1 MALHGP
7 AADIRGCVETFHGRC
22 RHEAQLLALTPH
34 RASNDAVVDE
44 VKAWQARPLD
54 PVYPIV
60 YLDCIHV
67 KVREGAVRV
76 IAVYLAIGVT
86 MAGEK
91 EVLGLWLAQ
100 AEGAKFWLQVVT
112 ELRNRGV

>member
-1 MALHGP
+1 MYGAEVSPSL
-7 AADIRGCVETFHGRC
+7 ISSVT
-22 RHEAQLLALTPH
+22 
-34 RASNDAVVDE
+34 DAVSEE

-54 PVYPIV
+54 PIYHIV

-76 IAVYLAIGVT
+76 KAVYLAIGIT
-86 MAGEK
+86 MNGNK

-100 AEGAKFWLQVVT
+100 TEGAESIIKCNTQPVRYHDGQA
-112 ELRNRGV
+112 LRTTDG